1 MMRRLMNRNGEF
13 FKMKKKHILAI
24 SGSTKANS
32 TNELIL
38 RVIAKT
44 YIESLDFEIY
54 MEIAELPHFNP
65 DLEIG
70 ESPASVKKFRKLIEK
85 ADGVLISTPEYV
97 FSLPG
102 SLKNA
107 LEWTVSTVVFTDK
120 PTAFIIAAASGEE
133 AFESLDLILKTIG
146 AKVGENSKL
155 IIKAAKGKFN
165 SQGEITDQKTLQEI
179 DILMKDFL
187 NKLN

>member
-1 MMRRLMNRNGEF
+1 MQ
-13 FKMKKKHILAI
+13 KKKILGI
-24 SGSTKANS
+24 SGSTKVNS

-38 RVIAKT
+38 RAIAKI
-44 YIESLDFEIY
+44 YGKSLNFEIY
-54 MEIAELPHFNP
+54 AEIAELPHFNS

-70 ESPASVKKFRKLIEK
+70 EPPESVKKLRQLIEN

-107 LEWTVSTVVFTDK
+107 LEWTVSTIVFSDK
-120 PTAFIIAAASGEE
+120 PTAFIIAAASGEK

-146 AKVGENSKL
+146 AKVGENSKM
-155 IIKAAKGKFN
+155 IIKVAKGKLN
-165 SQGEITDQKTLQEI
+165 SNGELTDQKTLREI
-179 DILMKDFL
+179 DSLMKNFTEVID
-187 NKLN
+187 

>member
-1 MMRRLMNRNGEF
+1 
-13 FKMKKKHILAI
+13 MKKPKILAI
-24 SGSTKANS
+24 CGSTKANS

-38 RVIAKT
+38 KSIREL
-44 YIESLDFEIY
+44 YYESLDVEIY
-54 MEIAELPHFNP
+54 TKLSELPHFNP
-65 DLEIG
+65 DLDSDNPPKIIRE
-70 ESPASVKKFRKLIEK
+70 FRDLISK

-107 LEWTVSTVVFTDK
+107 LEWTVSTTIFSDK
-120 PTAFIIAAASGEE
+120 PAAFIIAGALGEK

-155 IIKAAKGKFN
+155 IIKAAKSKLGSDGEVAHEATSKAVEILLKSLTESMN
-165 SQGEITDQKTLQEI
+165 SD
-179 DILMKDFL
+179 L
-187 NKLN
+187 NKSF